1 MKGFYLT
8 EQELIELRA
17 AHREAKRRGTS
28 SSAYKIN
35 AIILLGTGWTFTKV
49 KEALLL
55 DEDTLSRYVARYQKG
70 GISYLLETQYTG
82 RECLLSAEQIKTLKG
97 ARLKNLLND
106 CCDYPLCC

>member
-17 AHREAKRRGTS
+17 AHREAKRRGAS

-49 KEALLL
+49 KELPRDGWLTLTLLRVYH
-55 DEDTLSRYVARYQKG
+55 S
-70 GISYLLETQYTG
+70 LL
-82 RECLLSAEQIKTLKG
+82 
-97 ARLKNLLND
+97 
-106 CCDYPLCC
+106 YPQEKYNSCFLTFLVF